1 MLREVIKEA
10 ETIEEAKNLAAE
22 ALGMLGAELQF
33 EILQLPQKRLWDCS
47 EAVRKEFGHIIK
59 SRLPSRRQ
67 NT

>member
-22 ALGMLGAELQF
+22 ALGMPGAELQF
-33 EILQLPQKRLWDCS
+33 EILQLPQKKTLGLFGDSPAR
-47 EAVRKEFGHIIK
+47 VRAILK

-67 NT
+67 NI